1 MTLIGPATTG
11 PTQSGADPED
21 VSIHWQHAKTE
32 RVHHDA
38 FGDFIGYPCQFNQII
53 LRCRVA
59 IKAGK
64 SCANKTGMGLEDWA
78 MEEDEGFGIEIG
90 CMAEVVEVA
99 IGTQAAD
106 DDGPG
111 WGVNG
116 VTL

>member
-1 MTLIGPATTG
+1 METCNEGIVLFNPIIIAADDV
-11 PTQSGADPED
+11 GAAHG
-21 VSIHWQHAKTE
+21 VKNNA
-32 RVHHDA
+32 
-38 FGDFIGYPCQFNQII
+38 
-53 LRCRVA
+53 A

-90 CMAEVVEVA
+90 CVAEVVAVA

-106 DDGPG
+106 EGGTG